1 MSTGRCVTAA
11 LALIVLFAAG
21 EPLAAQGDPT
31 AIVLDVHDYA
41 KVPPSLLKNAEL
53 EASRIYATTGV
64 TIVWRHDRAQEPAA
78 AARRF
83 HVLLLCSEM
92 SAQKIKKDGISDGV
106 LGVAG
111 HGTGRAHI
119 FVGRVL
125 DHSIRFG
132 NPSVVLGRV
141 LAHEIGHL
149 LLEERGHSR
158 RGIMR
163 SKLEVFSHGADQ
175 FTPAQRDAIRV
186 ALHRE

>member
-1 MSTGRCVTAA
+1 MATGRCVTAA
-11 LALIVLFAAG
+11 LAVIVLFAAG

-53 EASRIYATTGV
+53 EASRIYAATGV
-64 TIVWRHDRAQEPAA
+64 KIVWRHDSAQEPAA

-83 HVLLLCSEM
+83 HVLLLCAEM

-158 RGIMR
+158 RGIMT